1 MIDAELL
8 QQCADPSL
16 KLEIVQKFIEEA
28 GGADHLT
35 VTVRAGERIILVPK
49 PSTEDEAMQLIRQ
62 NLGQSIVRVGV
73 TQYPAGLGIQD
84 MSELSPDLL
93 DSCKNIGMGTA
104 LFAKVYRIVTNW
116 YGAPAQEAL
125 DDAIF
130 AYKTGWFEGKQV
142 FYESDPGET
151 ELAAPQPAEEVGE
164 SVQQGEQVASGDSG
178 PSEQPFS
185 EEDPNKAGIRV
196 DLSGISN
203 NNNKEQ

>member
-1 MIDAELL
+1 MIDAELI

-16 KLEIVQKFIEEA
+16 KVEIVQKFIEEA

-49 PSTEDEAMQLIRQ
+49 PSTEDEAMQLIRR
-62 NLGQSIVRVGV
+62 NLGQSVVRVGV

-104 LFAKVYRIVTNW
+104 LFAKVYRIVAKW
-116 YGAPAQEAL
+116 YGTPAQEAFE
-125 DDAIF
+125 DAIF

-142 FYESDPGET
+142 FYEEDPGAT
-151 ELAAPQPAEEVGE
+151 ELDAPQPAEQEGA
-164 SVQQGEQVASGDSG
+164 SVQQGKHVASGDGS
-178 PSEQPFS
+178 PSERPFS
-185 EEDPNKAGIRV
+185 EEDPNKAGIRI
-196 DLSGISN
+196 DLSGISSN
-203 NNNKEQ
+203 NTE

>member
-1 MIDAELL
+1 MIDAELI

-16 KLEIVQKFIEEA
+16 KVEIVQKFIEEA

-49 PSTEDEAMQLIRQ
+49 PSTEDEAMELIRQ
-62 NLGQSIVRVGV
+62 NLGQAIVRVGV

-84 MSELSPDLL
+84 MSQLSPDLL

-104 LFAKVYRIVTNW
+104 LFAKVYRIVTKW

-125 DDAIF
+125 EDAIF

-151 ELAAPQPAEEVGE
+151 ELAEPQPAEQGDEPAERGE
-164 SVQQGEQVASGDSG
+164 RVAVEGTG
-178 PSEQPFS
+178 PSERPIS
-185 EEDPNKAGIRV
+185 EDPNKAGIRI
-196 DLSGISN
+196 DLSGISS
-203 NNNKEQ
+203 NNKEQ

>member
-1 MIDAELL
+1 MVDAELI

-16 KLEIVQKFIEEA
+16 KVEIVQKFIEEA
-28 GGADHLT
+28 GGSDHLT
-35 VTVRAGERIILVPK
+35 VTVRAGERIVLVPK
-49 PSTEDEAMQLIRQ
+49 PSTEDEAMQLIQQ

-84 MSELSPDLL
+84 ISEINPDLL

-104 LFAKVYRIVTNW
+104 LFAKVYRIVTKW

-125 DDAIF
+125 DDAIL

-142 FYESDPGET
+142 FYESDPDET
-151 ELAAPQPAEEVGE
+151 ELAEPQPAEQGGE
-164 SVQQGEQVASGDSG
+164 PAKWSEQVAGEGTGPSG
-178 PSEQPFS
+178 PPFS
-185 EEDPNKAGIRV
+185 EEDPNKAGIRI

-203 NNNKEQ
+203 NNKEQ

>member
-1 MIDAELL
+1 MIDAELI

-16 KLEIVQKFIEEA
+16 KVEIVQKFIEEA

-49 PSTEDEAMQLIRQ
+49 PSTEHEAMQLIQQ

-84 MSELSPDLL
+84 ISELNPDLL

-104 LFAKVYRIVTNW
+104 LFAKVYRIVAKW
-116 YGAPAQEAL
+116 YGAPAQEVL
-125 DDAIF
+125 EDAIF
-130 AYKTGWFEGKQV
+130 AYKTGWFDGKQV

-151 ELAAPQPAEEVGE
+151 ELAEPQPAEQGARVAAE
-164 SVQQGEQVASGDSG
+164 STG
-178 PSEQPFS
+178 PSEPPFS
-185 EEDPNKAGIRV
+185 EEDPNKAGIRI
-196 DLSGISN
+196 DLSGISS
-203 NNNKEQ
+203 NNKEQ

>member
-1 MIDAELL
+1 MVDAELI

-16 KLEIVQKFIEEA
+16 KVEIVLKVIEEA
-28 GGADHLT
+28 GGSDHLT
-35 VTVRAGERIILVPK
+35 VTVRAGERIVLVPK
-49 PSTEDEAMQLIRQ
+49 PSTEDEAMQLIQQ

-84 MSELSPDLL
+84 ISEINPDLL

-104 LFAKVYRIVTNW
+104 LFAKVYRIVTKW

-125 DDAIF
+125 DDAIL

-151 ELAAPQPAEEVGE
+151 ELAEPQPAEQGDEPAELGE
-164 SVQQGEQVASGDSG
+164 RVASEGTG
-178 PSEQPFS
+178 PSEPPFS
-185 EEDPNKAGIRV
+185 EEDPNKAGIRI

-203 NNNKEQ
+203 NNKEQ

>member
-1 MIDAELL
+1 MIDAELI

-16 KLEIVQKFIEEA
+16 EVEIVQTFIEEA

-35 VTVRAGERIILVPK
+35 VTVRAGERIVLVPK
-49 PSTEDEAMQLIRQ
+49 PSTENEAMQLIRQ

-84 MSELSPDLL
+84 KSELRPDIL

-104 LFAKVYRIVTNW
+104 LFAKVYRIVTKW

-125 DDAIF
+125 EDAIF

-142 FYESDPGET
+142 FYEPDPGAT
-151 ELAAPQPAEEVGE
+151 ELAEPQL
-164 SVQQGEQVASGDSG
+164 GEQGGEPADRGERVAAEGTG
-178 PSEQPFS
+178 PSEPPFS
-185 EEDPNKAGIRV
+185 EEDPNNAGIRI

-203 NNNKEQ
+203 NNKEQ

>member
-1 MIDAELL
+1 MIDADLI

-16 KLEIVQKFIEEA
+16 KVEIVQKFIAEV

-49 PSTEDEAMQLIRQ
+49 PSTEDEAMELIRQ

-84 MSELSPDLL
+84 ISDFSPDLL

-104 LFAKVYRIVTNW
+104 LFAKVYRIVTKW
-116 YGAPAQEAL
+116 YGAPAEEAFE
-125 DDAIF
+125 DAIF
-130 AYKTGWFEGKQV
+130 AYRTGWFEGKQV

-151 ELAAPQPAEEVGE
+151 ELAEPQPADQGGE
-164 SVQQGEQVASGDSG
+164 PAERGERVAVEGTG
-178 PSEQPFS
+178 PSEPPFS
-185 EEDPNKAGIRV
+185 EEDPNKAGIRI

-203 NNNKEQ
+203 NNKER

>member
-1 MIDAELL
+1 MIDAELI
-8 QQCADPSL
+8 QQCADPNL
-16 KLEIVQKFIEEA
+16 KVEIVQKFIEEA

-49 PSTEDEAMQLIRQ
+49 PTTEDEAMQLIQQ

-84 MSELSPDLL
+84 VSELCPDLL

-104 LFAKVYRIVTNW
+104 LFAKVYRIVTKW
-116 YGAPAQEAL
+116 YGVPAQEAL
-125 DDAIF
+125 EDAIF

-142 FYESDPGET
+142 FYQSDPAET
-151 ELAAPQPAEEVGE
+151 ELAEPQPAERGGE
-164 SVQQGEQVASGDSG
+164 ATEQGEVTATDDSS
-178 PSEQPFS
+178 PSEPRFF
-185 EEDPNKAGIRV
+185 EDDPNKAGIRI

-203 NNNKEQ
+203 NNREQ

>member
-1 MIDAELL
+1 MIDDELI

-16 KLEIVQKFIEEA
+16 KVEIVQKFIEEV

-49 PSTEDEAMQLIRQ
+49 PSTEDEAMQLIQQ

-84 MSELSPDLL
+84 ASELNPDLL
-93 DSCKNIGMGTA
+93 DSCKNISMGTA

-125 DDAIF
+125 EDAIL
-130 AYKTGWFEGKQV
+130 AYKSGWFEGKQV
-142 FYESDPGET
+142 FYEPDPGEPG
-151 ELAAPQPAEEVGE
+151 LATHPVAGRDSKEAE
-164 SVQQGEQVASGDSG
+164 QGAQAAGGGNGQSA
-178 PSEQPFS
+178 QPFS
-185 EEDPNKAGIRV
+185 EEDPNKAGIRI
-196 DLSGISN
+196 DLSGI
-203 NNNKEQ
+203 KENSRE